1 MNKKLIY
8 IFIVLALGSFIISAC
23 SIIEQD
29 AVGVRARQ
37 LDRGGVDIPY
47 NVTNY
52 TLTVDVEP
60 FESGG
65 VRASPNWMSYKINSR
80 VLLEAYAYNRY
91 YEFSNWTENR
101 RVIGTDNNITLII
114 NRNRNIVANF
124 RRI

>member
-1 MNKKLIY
+1 MNKKLNY

-23 SIIEQD
+23 NIIEQD

-52 TLTVDVEP
+52 TLTVDAEP

-65 VRASPNWMSYKINSR
+65 VRVSPNWMNYKINSR

-91 YEFSNWTENR
+91 YEFSN
-101 RVIGTDNNITLII
+101 
-114 NRNRNIVANF
+114 
-124 RRI
+124 